1 MDNYIVS
8 ARKYRPMTF
17 DTVVGQEALTATLKN
32 SILTGRLAHAYL
44 FCGPRGV
51 GKTTCARIFAKTI
64 NCMSLK
70 ENGEAC
76 GECESC
82 KAFEEQ
88 RSLNIYELD
97 AASNN
102 SVEDIRTLIEQ
113 TRIPPQIGKYK
124 VFIVDEVH
132 MLSTN
137 AFNAFLKTLEEPPQH
152 VVFILA
158 TTEKHKL
165 LPTIL
170 SRCQIYDFNRMNV
183 PDIVN
188 HLKKVAEN
196 EGIKAEEAALG
207 VIADKADGGMRDA
220 LSIFDQVA
228 AFCQGNITYQ
238 QTIANLNVLDYAYYF
253 RLVDLFLANKVPEI
267 MTTFNEVLCKGFPA
281 DHFMNGLNAHFRNL
295 LMSRDVQTLP
305 LIQANEDVRQ
315 KYGEQAK
322 RCKPQFLYSAIRR
335 CTDCDISYKQSQNRR
350 LLVEIT
356 LIEIAQDAQEDAP
369 SAGRRPA
376 KKLNPIFKV
385 AAKSQTVAAQQ
396 SVSSNGP
403 AASGSAKANTAS
415 SATNSPSQ
423 SGASSTIK
431 SQGSNAA
438 TGNNGAKG
446 IDWSRIQPT
455 QTNAKPFLGSV
466 SIKGAMQGTTTS
478 ASQPSATGQNSA
490 STSTPPQFDAS
501 VFPQQKEEFNE
512 INVIV
517 ALKIFA
523 EQKLQNNKPMASK
536 MSRLN
541 LTVNNEHSATI
552 VAENPIVQNQLG
564 QIINPVNA
572 FLKRYFQD
580 DSVKIDIKLQP
591 PTQRAR
597 VLTPQEQYDKILKK
611 SPALKN
617 LAKELQLHL

>member
-17 DTVVGQEALTATLKN
+17 NTVVGQEALTATLKN
-32 SILTGRLAHAYL
+32 SILSGRLAHAYL

-70 ENGEAC
+70 DNGEAC

-82 KAFEEQ
+82 KAFDEQ

-102 SVEDIRTLIEQ
+102 SVDDIRKLIEQ

-132 MLSTN
+132 MLSQQ

-170 SRCQIYDFNRMNV
+170 SRCQIYDFSRMNV

-253 RLVDLFLANKVPEI
+253 KLVDLFLANKVAEI

-281 DHFMNGLNAHFRNL
+281 DHFVNGLNAHFRNL
-295 LMSRDVQTLP
+295 LMSRDPQTLP
-305 LIQANEDVRQ
+305 LIQANEDIRQ

-322 RCKPQFLYSAIRR
+322 RCKPQFLFSAIRR
-335 CTDCDISYKQSQNRR
+335 CTDCDINYKQSNNRR

-385 AAKSQTVAAQQ
+385 ATESQTVAAQQ
-396 SVSSNGP
+396 SVPSKERSASASEKANTTGSVKNNATSSGTSSKPKWANSDAASVSNGP
-403 AASGSAKANTAS
+403 KGLN
-415 SATNSPSQ
+415 PSHL
-423 SGASSTIK
+423 GI
-431 SQGSNAA
+431 SQNPS
-438 TGNNGAKG
+438 
-446 IDWSRIQPT
+446 
-455 QTNAKPFLGSV
+455 KPNLVSV
-466 SIKGAMQGTTTS
+466 SIKDVTQKNAGIDGPETETSPAATDIQTTS
-478 ASQPSATGQNSA
+478 QTLSSAI
-490 STSTPPQFDAS
+490 PQE
-501 VFPQQKEEFNE
+501 KEEFNE
-512 INVIV
+512 LNLTIAI
-517 ALKIFA
+517 KIFA
-523 EQKLQNNKPMASK
+523 EKNLANNKPVASK
-536 MSRLN
+536 MARLAMTIN
-541 LTVNNEHSATI
+541 DEHSATI
-552 VAENPIVQNQLG
+552 LAENPIIQSQIG
-564 QIINPVNA
+564 QHLNSINA
-572 FLKRYFQD
+572 FLKQYFKD
-580 DSVKIDIKLQP
+580 DSVKIDIKLQE
-591 PTQRAR
+591 TKQRTKS
-597 VLTPQEQYDKILKK
+597 LTPQEQYDKMLKK

-617 LAKELQLHL
+617 LVKELQLQL